1 MIPLSAAVRQR
12 LEMLFAEPART
23 QASELLERECGDGL
37 PMTSHAD
44 LDFYDRIR
52 LAVLKLSNGNLD
64 TLRREIE
71 NARFDW
77 RDVLVAAGFGS
88 DVEAHS
94 KWMPG
99 GRVGS

>member
-12 LEMLFAEPART
+12 LEILFAEPART
-23 QASELLERECGDGL
+23 QAVELLERDCGDGL

-64 TLRREIE
+64 TLRRQIE
-71 NARFDW
+71 NAHFDW

-88 DVEAHS
+88 DVAAHS